1 MDYCLSDGDGSASW
15 WPGEP
20 AVDADGDGTL
30 DGVRLDVDG
39 DGLFDDALAD
49 FDGDGRA
56 DHAVVDVDGA
66 RVAFTDDG
74 SGTWAVGSGL
84 RWFGLDGTEQ
94 SGGAVVDFDGDGAA
108 DDRLIDADGNGLAD
122 RVLAGPVAYADTDG
136 DGRWDVQLSDTDGDG
151 AADGAAAVSPAEIG
165 SAHNGHPPN

>member
-56 DHAVVDVDGA
+56 DHAVIDVEDGWA
-66 RVAFTDDG
+66 RRTLTDDG
-74 SGTWAVGSGL
+74 SGTWTVGSGL

-94 SGGAVVDFDGDGAA
+94 NGAAIVDFDGDGAA

-136 DGRWDVQLSDTDGDG
+136 DGRWDVQLTDTDGDG
-151 AADGAAAVSPAEIG
+151 AADAVGGIAASAERTN
-165 SAHNGHPPN
+165 S

>member
-56 DHAVVDVDGA
+56 DHAVIDVEDGRA
-66 RVAFTDDG
+66 RHTLTDDG

-94 SGGAVVDFDGDGAA
+94 NGAAIVDFDGDGAA

-122 RVLAGPVAYADTDG
+122 RVLAGG
-136 DGRWDVQLSDTDGDG
+136 LRR
-151 AADGAAAVSPAEIG
+151 
-165 SAHNGHPPN
+165 H